1 MTSLLGRELIVV
13 VGKGGVGRSTAAAAL
28 GLAACDP
35 SRSVIICETGAQGS
49 VPAILGRRAPD
60 PGEIVGL
67 GDGLAATAIDP
78 DSALR
83 DWMSSQVGST
93 LSRVLGSSR
102 SFGQFFGAAPGAR
115 ELVTITK
122 AWELGPGRS
131 WKRGGPTHETVVLDA
146 PATGHG
152 VAMLRAPRT
161 FADLTAAGPIR
172 NQAEKVWGLLQDPS
186 RSALVAVTLPSEL
199 PVGETLELAGWVHDT
214 LGRELD
220 AVLVNRCEANGFS
233 RAELKRI
240 EAATEGVLPEA
251 AASVATAASRRAAGQ
266 SDLIGD
272 IEESF
277 KGRVVVLPEFP
288 AGTAE
293 RAIAEGI
300 AATLRAEL
308 G

>member
-1 MTSLLGRELIVV
+1 MTPLLERELIVV

-28 GLAACDP
+28 GLAACGS
-35 SRSVIICETGAQGS
+35 SRSVIVCETGAQGS
-49 VPAILGRRAPD
+49 VPAILGRRPPE

-83 DWMSSQVGST
+83 DWMSAQVGSA

-172 NQAEKVWGLLQDPS
+172 NQAEKVWDLLSDPA

-199 PVGETLELAGWVHDT
+199 PVGETLDLAAWVQET
-214 LGRELD
+214 LGRDLD
-220 AVLVNRCEANGFS
+220 AVLVNRCESNGFS
-233 RAELKRI
+233 GPDLKAI
-240 EAATEGVLPEA
+240 KGAAGTVLPAE
-251 AASVATAASRRAAGQ
+251 AASVAVAASRRAEGQ
-266 SDLIGD
+266 AELIAD

-288 AGTAE
+288 AGTEE

-300 AATLRAEL
+300 ASTLEREL
-308 G
+308 D